1 MNALAEVLNFV
12 LDNLQM
18 CLSNSLKSTLRNLP
32 SAGDVPQSTLP
43 NPPHTGV
50 EINESSVNTFSKGNN
65 IKVSWWYF
73 TSGRDGHWII
83 IPAGPAYLN
92 VIAVGAHKKHVS
104 ISRQNTKEDQLTNS
118 FYLPDI
124 DWFIMTCSQY
134 PSTWL
139 LSKIALFRWSPF

>member
-65 IKVSWWYF
+65 IKVSA
-73 TSGRDGHWII
+73 TQR
-83 IPAGPAYLN
+83 
-92 VIAVGAHKKHVS
+92 VIGD
-104 ISRQNTKEDQLTNS
+104 I
-118 FYLPDI
+118 LPLAE
-124 DWFIMTCSQY
+124 MVTESSS
-134 PSTWL
+134 PL
-139 LSKIALFRWSPF
+139 ALPT